1 MTKIRLK
8 SSFSLH
14 HTSRKQTKKGAR
26 KGKDV
31 KSVRT
36 FVRLKFLPGGT
47 NDISHK
53 TNSAGFQDCLLLA
66 AASTRTSNFV
76 TCDVQSSD
84 VQSSDV
90 QTFNHLLL

>member
-1 MTKIRLK
+1 MTEIRLK

-14 HTSRKQTKKGAR
+14 HKQTKKGAR

-47 NDISHK
+47 NDTSHK
-53 TNSAGFQDCLLLA
+53 TNSAGFQDCCCWLLA
-66 AASTRTSNFV
+66 AASTRPSYV
-76 TCDVQSSD
+76 TCDVKSSHH
-84 VQSSDV
+84 V
-90 QTFNHLLL
+90 NHF